1 VVVMVRS
8 QIRLLWRDCGGSE
21 FIVVV
26 VVGMRRPIANILA
39 GGMVAT
45 HWRHVASLLRVAV
58 IVRGTFLHIPQR
70 GDQKSVGLEVC
81 VSTAINCDPLSERD
95 RHDKIVVDVTCRSR
109 TFSEASTV

>member
-21 FIVVV
+21 FIVVVVV

-81 VSTAINCDPLSERD
+81 VSTAINCDPLSGTTRLL
-95 RHDKIVVDVTCRSR
+95 SM
-109 TFSEASTV
+109 